1 MRSSSLG
8 PWFWKTALMM
18 SLAGFAAS
26 AHAADP
32 KEWGDESAA
41 AEDEVAEKP
50 SATPA
55 PGEDTA
61 ASAEGAAASES
72 PAQAAPAGDLSWDAT
87 REPTNTALALGARYR
102 GLFIPAGVLHAFI
115 DGGESVYVNGVG
127 PEFTIRQ
134 DNVEFVLSAW
144 LAFYGMGPVAIKG
157 TSDAEEA
164 WEIVESDM
172 KALYLT
178 FDYLWNTPL
187 ASGLELSYGGGAGL
201 GITFGNLY
209 RTQATLASD
218 GTIGDPDDYVPCAGV
233 NQPPQGGY
241 CDDINDHYD
250 GYTEPSWFIGGAKPS
265 LFPWL
270 AGQIGLRY
278 QPHPKVVGRLDVGLG
293 LSGLFF
299 GVGVDYAL

>member
-1 MRSSSLG
+1 M
-8 PWFWKTALMM
+8 ALIVG
-18 SLAGFAAS
+18 SVGLAAGAR
-26 AHAADP
+26 AADP

-41 AEDEVAEKP
+41 AEDEAPEKP

-55 PGEDTA
+55 PGE
-61 ASAEGAAASES
+61 
-72 PAQAAPAGDLSWDAT
+72 AAPATAEATTPSESTPEAAPADALSWDDT
-87 REPTNTALALGARYR
+87 RSAGNTALALGARYR

-115 DGGESVYVNGVG
+115 DGGESLYVNGVG
-127 PEFTIRQ
+127 PEFSIRQ

-144 LAFYGMGPVAIKG
+144 LAFYDMGPVAIKG

-201 GITFGNLY
+201 GITFGSLY
-209 RTQATLASD
+209 RTQATLESG

-250 GYTEPSWFIGGAKPS
+250 GYAEPSWFNGGAKPS

>member
-8 PWFWKTALMM
+8 PWFWRVALLVG
-18 SLAGFAAS
+18 SAGLATGAR
-26 AHAADP
+26 AADP

-41 AEDEVAEKP
+41 AEDEVEQKP

-55 PGEDTA
+55 PGEA
-61 ASAEGAAASES
+61 APAAPDATASES
-72 PAQAAPAGDLSWDAT
+72 PADAAPADTLSWEDT
-87 REPTNTALALGARYR
+87 RSADNTALAVGARYR

-115 DGGESVYVNGVG
+115 DGGESVYVHGVG
-127 PEFTIRQ
+127 PEFSIRQ
-134 DNVEFVLSAW
+134 DNVEYVLSAW
-144 LAFYGMGPVAIKG
+144 LAFYDMGPVAIKG
-157 TSDAEEA
+157 SSDAEEA
-164 WEIVESDM
+164 WEIVESEM

-209 RTQATLASD
+209 RTQATLASG

-250 GYTEPSWFIGGAKPS
+250 GYSEPSWFNGGAKPS

-278 QPHPKVVGRLDVGLG
+278 QPHPKVVSRLDLGLG